1 MTKSKSRRK
10 FFTPAEANRAL
21 PLVRSIVSDILDRA
35 RELRD
40 REGRPAGAGEA
51 DEREAIRQDILAMME
66 ELEQLGATFKDWDFE
81 LGLVDFPA
89 KIDGREVLLCWR
101 SNEDR
106 VRWYH
111 APDAGFAGRVPIP
124 DELLEDGG

>member
-1 MTKSKSRRK
+1 MTTSKK
-10 FFTPAEANRAL
+10 KLFTPAEANRAL

-40 REGRPAGAGEA
+40 RESRPAGVGEH
-51 DEREAIRQDILAMME
+51 DEREQIRQDILSMME
-66 ELEQLGATFKDWDFE
+66 ELEHLGATFKDWDFE

-89 KIDGREVLLCWR
+89 RIGGQEVLLCWR
-101 SNEDR
+101 SNEDS
-106 VRWYH
+106 VRWFH

-124 DELLEDGG
+124 DELLEDDGG